1 MKSLIFSFLFLSLV
15 TSAQT
20 PFRFQRITSTP
31 EISFVQLDS
40 AKGVRSTVIEYPK
53 FLVVIE
59 LPMIDEGAGRS
70 TQLTEDVAKA
80 RRYLQYL
87 NTEYKKPVKYVLS
100 THWHLHSLS
109 GITPFF
115 EHGAHL
121 VVAKSNWQYS
131 LREGLLSAS
140 EAARYLKQVITVTRD
155 TVLLAKS
162 TNPIDVWLLDEGYRF
177 KPTKDYL
184 FFYFPKSKSLYASC
198 MCAMNTVDF
207 SQQPQFTYNSRV
219 SDLDRAIRERKA
231 TVDQLIKLTAEYDP
245 KAGTYRDPV
254 FSQSYFSEFKQRGT
268 PMHEIVEAYA
278 STSLNILTYRRDSL
292 QEALIRRPV
301 SASVMNQ
308 VVYECLRQRAFPQA
322 VAWAHV
328 LNQCYPGDLNYID
341 TLGEAY
347 FQAGNTPMAEHYGRL
362 LSQKDTKK
370 FPDPLATWAK
380 NKLN

>member
-1 MKSLIFSFLFLSLV
+1 MKSLIFSFLLLSFV

-20 PFRFQRITSTP
+20 PFRFQRIAYGP

-40 AKGVRSTVIEYPK
+40 AKGVRSTIIEYPK

-59 LPMIDEGAGRS
+59 LPMIDEGGGRA

-87 NTEYKKPVKYVLS
+87 TTEYKKPVKYILS

-115 EHGAHL
+115 EQGAQL
-121 VVAKSNWQYS
+121 VVAQSNWQYS
-131 LREGLLSAS
+131 LQEGLLPAP
-140 EAARYLKQVITVTRD
+140 EAVRYQKQVISVTRD

-162 TNPIDVWLLDEGYRF
+162 TNPIDVWLLDESYRF
-177 KPTKDYL
+177 KPTRDYL
-184 FFYFPKSKSLYASC
+184 FFYLPRSKSLYASC
-198 MCAMNTVDF
+198 MCAMNTLDF

-231 TVDQLIKLTAEYDP
+231 PVEQLIKLTAEYDP

-254 FSQSYFSEFKQRGT
+254 FSQTYFSEFKQRGT
-268 PMHEIVEAYA
+268 PMHEVVATYA
-278 STSLNILTYRRDSL
+278 STSLDILTHQRDSL

-301 SASVMNQ
+301 SAAVINQ
-308 VVYECLRQRAFPQA
+308 VVYECLRQHAYLQA
-322 VAWAHV
+322 VAWALV

-347 FQAGNTPMAEHYGRL
+347 FQAGNARMAEHYGL
-362 LSQKDTKK
+362 LLNQKDSKQ